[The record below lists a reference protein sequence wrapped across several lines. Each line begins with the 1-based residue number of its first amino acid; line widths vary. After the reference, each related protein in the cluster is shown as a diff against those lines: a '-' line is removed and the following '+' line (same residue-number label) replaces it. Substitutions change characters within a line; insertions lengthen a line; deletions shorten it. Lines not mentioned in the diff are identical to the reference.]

1 MRDSSHS
8 RCFSFGIDKG
18 EFMKKAL
25 VFFVSMMM
33 VVGVMA
39 GCSASQPEA
48 KPAEQAPA
56 TEQKAATNLE
66 GHTLQI
72 YCGAGMTK
80 PFQEI
85 ADAFKAETSCEM
97 NTTFANAGQI
107 QSQINTTKE
116 GDLFIAGAKEET
128 QAIEGVIAS
137 STDLV
142 KHIPV
147 LVAGKDNPKNIT
159 GLADL
164 ANEGVTF
171 IMGDPESTPIGKI
184 AKKSLGDLGIF
195 GKINVIATTTTAPQ
209 LATAIGAGE
218 ADASIVWKENSKA
231 DGVQIVQTTDLDK
244 YVKTIPAV
252 SLTCSKD
259 AEALTAFSEYLG
271 SDAAHAIW
279 EKYGYEVL

>member
-1 MRDSSHS
+1 
-8 RCFSFGIDKG
+8 
-18 EFMKKAL
+18 MKKAL
-25 VFFVSMMM
+25 VFFVSMI
-33 VVGVMA
+33 VAVGCMA
-39 GCSASQPEA
+39 GCSAPQTET
-48 KPAEQAPA
+48 KPAEETAA

-80 PFQEI
+80 PFQDI
-85 ADAFKAETSCEM
+85 ADAFKAETACEV

-107 QSQINTTKE
+107 QSQINTTHE
-116 GDLFIAGAKEET
+116 GDMFIAGAKEET
-128 QAIEGVIAS
+128 QPIEGVIAS
-137 STDLV
+137 SKDLV

-147 LVAGKDNPKNIT
+147 LVVGTDNPKNIT

-164 ANEGVTF
+164 TNEGVAF

-195 GKINVIATTTTAPQ
+195 GKVNVIATTTTAPQ
-209 LATAIGAGE
+209 LAIAIGAGE

-231 DGVQIVQTTDLDK
+231 DGVQIVKTTDLDK
-244 YVKTIPAV
+244 YVKTIPAAT
-252 SLTCSKD
+252 LTCSQD
-259 AEALTAFSEYLG
+259 PEALAALSDYLN

>member
-1 MRDSSHS
+1 
-8 RCFSFGIDKG
+8 
-18 EFMKKAL
+18 MKKVMGIL
-25 VFFVSMMM
+25 VSAVM
-33 VVGVMA
+33 VVGLMA
-39 GCSASQPEA
+39 GCSAPKEEA
-48 KPAEQAPA
+48 KPNEPAAA
-56 TEQKAATNLE
+56 TEQKAAANLG

-85 ADAFKAETSCEM
+85 ADAFRGETSCEM

-107 QSQINTTKE
+107 QSQINTAKE

-128 QAIEGVIAS
+128 QPIEGLITS

-142 KHIPV
+142 KHVPV
-147 LVAGKDNPKNIT
+147 LVVGKDNPKNIT

-164 ANEGVTF
+164 TNEGVTF

-195 GKINVIATTTTAPQ
+195 GKINMIATTTTAPQ

-231 DGVQIVQTTDLDK
+231 DGVQIVETTDLDK

-252 SLTCSKD
+252 SLSCSKD
-259 AEALTAFSEYLG
+259 AEALAAFTEYLN

>member
-1 MRDSSHS
+1 
-8 RCFSFGIDKG
+8 
-18 EFMKKAL
+18 MKKVL
-25 VFFVSMMM
+25 GIFVSMMM
-33 VVGVMA
+33 VVGLMA
-39 GCSASQPEA
+39 GCSAPQKEA
-48 KPAEQAPA
+48 VAPSENASAAEK
-56 TEQKAATNLE
+56 TATNLE

-107 QSQINTTKE
+107 QSQINTTGE
-116 GDLFIAGAKEET
+116 GDLFIAGAQEET
-128 QAIEGVIAS
+128 QPIEPVIAS
-137 STDLV
+137 SKDLV

-147 LVAGKDNPKNIT
+147 LVVGKDNPKNIT

-184 AKKSLGDLGIF
+184 AKKSLGDLGVF

-209 LATAIGAGE
+209 LAIAIGAGE

-231 DGVQIVQTTDLDK
+231 EGVQIVPTTDLDK
-244 YVKTIPAV
+244 YIKTIPAV

-259 AEALTAFSEYLG
+259 AEALTAFTDYLN
-271 SDAAHAIW
+271 SDAAHTIW